1 MNRAQINLTFLD
13 EDLYKNLIL
22 PLKTSKRLRNLMLK
36 LLTCYYYNS
45 NVRDLVDNDSQDGD
59 VNVNELFAEARVT
72 LLALSSLKDNLGMTL
87 DEGINKINSIANTGD
102 TGIRSEFGTQIPK
115 LEDINSLMIKNTS
128 TKNESNT
135 NDSTRLDMLEKT
147 MEKLMSKL
155 DSVIPDVAQVSTVKS
170 ESIVSDSNT
179 QSGDVQK
186 ETALDTEVPETI
198 PAPPVVEHKATE
210 EEKNKGKSMLTGML
224 KAMG

>member
-13 EDLYKNLIL
+13 EDLYNNLIL

-87 DEGINKINSIANTGD
+87 DEGIDKINSIASTGNTNMQ
-102 TGIRSEFGTQIPK
+102 SEFGTRIPK
-115 LEDINSLMIKNTS
+115 LENINSLVAEDTS
-128 TKNESNT
+128 IRNESEIKE
-135 NDSTRLDMLEKT
+135 STRLDVLEKT

-155 DSVIPDVAQVSTVKS
+155 DSVIPSVEVVSTTTS
-170 ESIVSDSNT
+170 ESTVTDF
-179 QSGDVQK
+179 DVQSIDMQE
-186 ETALDTEVPETI
+186 ETAVSTEVHETI
-198 PAPPVVEHKATE
+198 SAPPIVEHKATE
-210 EEKNKGKSMLTGML
+210 EEKNKGKSMLTGMM
-224 KAMG
+224 KALG